1 MCLVADMDVDKV
13 AVMQENIV
21 ADMVV
26 DKVADMEVATITKS
40 PLLPSLFSQ
49 SFFKSKLRFGLFNKK
64 YIILTFFFGYF

>member
-1 MCLVADMDVDKV
+1 MCMVADMDVDKV
-13 AVMQENIV
+13 ADMQVDMV

-49 SFFKSKLRFGLFNKK
+49 SFFKPKLLLALFLHHN
-64 YIILTFFFGYF
+64 LPPF

>member
-49 SFFKSKLRFGLFNKK
+49 QKFQAKAFACPVLAS
-64 YIILTFFFGYF
+64 

>member
-1 MCLVADMDVDKV
+1 MDVDKV

-40 PLLPSLFSQ
+40 PLLPLSL
-49 SFFKSKLRFGLFNKK
+49 
-64 YIILTFFFGYF
+64 IHI

>member
-1 MCLVADMDVDKV
+1 MDVDKV

-49 SFFKSKLRFGLFNKK
+49 SFFKSKLRFGLLAK
-64 YIILTFFFGYF
+64 I

>member
-1 MCLVADMDVDKV
+1 MDVDKV

-40 PLLPSLFSQ
+40 PLLPSLFSK
-49 SFFKSKLRFGLFNKK
+49 SFFKPKLALFLPHN
-64 YIILTFFFGYF
+64 LPSF